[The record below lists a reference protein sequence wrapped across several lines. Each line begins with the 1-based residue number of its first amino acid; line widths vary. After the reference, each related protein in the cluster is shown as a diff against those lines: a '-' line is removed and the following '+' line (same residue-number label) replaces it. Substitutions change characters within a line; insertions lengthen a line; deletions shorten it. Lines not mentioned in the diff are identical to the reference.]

1 MSLSLL
7 DMPSAS
13 LTSLLIVTAV
23 EVPLKL
29 ANSRVPVDLRSPPVF
44 KYTPELFPNPS
55 DNCLRAPDKTSL
67 SAVFI
72 KLLYVKLILFPVSVL
87 IFYFF

>member
-13 LTSLLIVTAV
+13 FTNLFIETAV

-29 ANSRVPVDLRSPPVF
+29 ANSSIPVDLRSPPVF
-44 KYTPELFPNPS
+44 KYIPELFPNPS
-55 DNCLRAPDKTSL
+55 DICFKAAVKMSL
-67 SAVFI
+67 SEVLKI
-72 KLLYVKLILFPVSVL
+72 LL
-87 IFYFF
+87 